1 MRSATPFLF
10 PVANPEKVI
19 YIPLMPIYEYR
30 CKACRAF
37 FQKLILKI
45 EEEKGLNCPECGRPG
60 PARLISRVA
69 FHITE
74 SARLD
79 GYDPRTSKGDS
90 FYRDTRNIGLDAK
103 KRAQQ
108 MGVDL
113 GHGFEEKLEKLRTDP
128 GSVLKDS
135 E

>member
-1 MRSATPFLF
+1 
-10 PVANPEKVI
+10 
-19 YIPLMPIYEYR
+19 MPIYEYR
-30 CKACRAF
+30 CSGCRAF
-37 FQKLILKI
+37 FQQLILKT
-45 EEEKGLNCPECGRPG
+45 EEEKGVKCPECGRPA
-60 PARLISRVA
+60 PAKLISRVA
-69 FHITE
+69 FHVSE
-74 SARLD
+74 RARLSA
-79 GYDPRTSKGDS
+79 YDPKASKEDS

-128 GSVLKDS
+128 GSVLKES